1 MNSSIFSLL
10 ATLGPWNWLIA
21 AAILLAIELAAP
33 GMFML
38 WLGIA
43 AFLIGAVSFVIDWSW
58 QMQVLAFALVSLAL
72 IPAYRHFAHR
82 VEKPVDQPFLNRRA
96 EAFVGKMFT
105 LDKPIANGAGTIRI
119 DDTVW
124 RVTGPD
130 CAAGTR
136 VRVARNEGA
145 TLYVEPA

>member
-1 MNSSIFSLL
+1 MNSAIFSLL
-10 ATLGPWNWLIA
+10 VTLGPWNWLIA
-21 AAILLAIELAAP
+21 AALLLAIELAAP

-38 WLGIA
+38 WLGVA
-43 AFLIGAVSFVIDWSW
+43 AFLIGALSFVIDWSW
-58 QMQVLAFALVSLAL
+58 QMQVLAFALLSLAL

-82 VEKPVDQPFLNRRA
+82 VEKLVDQPFLNRRS
-96 EAFVGKMFT
+96 EAFVGKTFT

-136 VRVARNEGA
+136 VRVTRSEGA